1 MTELL
6 IRWRTWIVNILAS
19 LILILPALLEAFAG
33 FDWGLVVPP
42 RYVPLVG
49 VTVALLN
56 IWMRPRP
63 AVRAHDPEVEYQRR
77 AREEANPWDFQ

>member
-1 MTELL
+1 MTEIL

-19 LILILPALLEAFAG
+19 VLLVLPLVLEAFAG

-42 RYVPLVG
+42 QYVPLVG
-49 VTVALLN
+49 VAVALLN

-63 AVRAHDPEVEYQRR
+63 AVRASDPEVEYQRER
-77 AREEANPWDFQ
+77 RRDVDPWDFQ